1 MRTWRDPRQTSDN
14 RLNML
19 PCHLHCNDV
28 GKRFGEFAA
37 LDGISFDLTGGICA
51 LLGPNGAG
59 KSTLL
64 KILTGLLLPDR
75 GEVRI
80 AGYDVAKDPLR
91 VKRSIG
97 VLPEDLGLFDALT
110 IEEHLELSGPVYGL
124 SRMETRERSAA
135 LLRILGLEKGR
146 YTYLDQCSHGMRKKT
161 ALAMA
166 LLHNP
171 RVLLLDEP
179 FEGID
184 PVSSVTIRD
193 LLIAVSRRG
202 IAVFLTSHA
211 LAMIP
216 QLATEV
222 MMIRGGRIVFHA
234 AAAEMER
241 PLDELY
247 FDLVETPPQEDL
259 PWLRSA
265 QS

>member
-1 MRTWRDPRQTSDN
+1 
-14 RLNML
+14 ML
-19 PCHLHCNDV
+19 RCHDV
-28 GKRFGEFAA
+28 SKRFGDFTAV
-37 LDGISFDLTGGICA
+37 DGVTFDLAGGICA

-64 KILTGLLLPDR
+64 KILTGMLAPDR
-75 GEVRI
+75 GEVLI
-80 AGYDVAKDPLR
+80 AGCDVAKEPLR
-91 VKRSIG
+91 VKRMVG
-97 VLPEDLGLFDALT
+97 VLPEDLGVFDALT
-110 IEEHLELSGPVYGL
+110 IEEHLELCGPVYGL
-124 SRMETRERSAA
+124 TRHETRERSAA
-135 LLRILGLEKGR
+135 LLRILGLENGR
-146 YTYLDQCSHGMRKKT
+146 YTYLDRCSHGMRKKT

-193 LLIAVSRRG
+193 LLIAVSVRG

-216 QLATEV
+216 QLATEI
-222 MMIRGGRIVFHA
+222 MMIRDGRIVFHSA
-234 AAAEMER
+234 AADLER

-247 FDLVETPPQEDL
+247 FDLVETPQQEDL
-259 PWLRSA
+259 PWLHSA

>member
-1 MRTWRDPRQTSDN
+1 MIQCREVSK
-14 RLNML
+14 
-19 PCHLHCNDV
+19 H
-28 GKRFGEFAA
+28 FGEFAA
-37 LDGISFDLTGGICA
+37 LDQISFHVAEGVCA

-64 KILTGLLLPDR
+64 KILSGLLAPDR
-75 GEVRI
+75 GEVNV
-80 AGYDVAKDPLR
+80 AGFDVLKEPLLL
-91 VKRSIG
+91 KRSIG

-110 IEEHLELSGPVYGL
+110 VEEHLDLCGPVYGL
-124 SRMETRERSAA
+124 SRDETRARSAA
-135 LLRILGLEKGR
+135 LLRILALEKGR

-193 LLIAVSRRG
+193 LLRTIAGRG

-216 QLATEV
+216 QLADDV
-222 MMIRGGRIVFHA
+222 MMIRGGRIVFHSL
-234 AAAEMER
+234 AAELDR

-247 FDLVETPPQEDL
+247 FDLVEAPKQEDL
-259 PWLRSA
+259 PWLRFSP
-265 QS
+265 S

>member
-1 MRTWRDPRQTSDN
+1 M
-14 RLNML
+14 
-19 PCHLHCNDV
+19 LHCRDV
-28 GKRFGEFAA
+28 SKRFGEFVA
-37 LDGISFDLTGGICA
+37 LDHVSIELEGGICA

-64 KILTGLLLPDR
+64 KILSGLLASDT

-80 AGYDVAKDPLR
+80 AGCDIARDPLR
-91 VKRSIG
+91 VRRLIG

-110 IEEHLELSGPVYGL
+110 IEEHLELCGPVYGL
-124 SRMETRERSAA
+124 TRAETHARTGG
-135 LLRILGLEKGR
+135 LLRIPGLEKGR

-171 RVLLLDEP
+171 RLLLLDEP

-193 LLIAVSRRG
+193 LLIAVSVRG

-216 QLATEV
+216 QLATDV
-222 MMIRGGRIVFHA
+222 MMIRGGRIVFHSPA
-234 AAAEMER
+234 SELER
-241 PLDELY
+241 PLEELY
-247 FDLVETPPQEDL
+247 FDLVETPPKEDL
-259 PWLRSA
+259 LWLRSA
-265 QS
+265 SS